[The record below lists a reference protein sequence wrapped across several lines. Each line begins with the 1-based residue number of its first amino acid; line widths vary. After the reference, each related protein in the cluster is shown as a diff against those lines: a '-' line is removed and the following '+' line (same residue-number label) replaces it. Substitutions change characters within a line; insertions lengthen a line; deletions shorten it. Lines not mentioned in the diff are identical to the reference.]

1 MPPSAQRT
9 ALAFDLDGTLI
20 DSAPDLCAALNRLLT
35 DLGRPQVTLAQVKGF
50 IGDGVRLLVGRA
62 LAATGAE
69 APEEETARHVARFLE
84 IYEAIPATPAQ
95 LYPGVAETLGRL
107 KAGGYRLGLCTNKP
121 QQATETLLPQLGLKG
136 LFDCVVG
143 GDALPVRE
151 PDAGHLQA
159 VLELLGGTR
168 ASGAMIGD
176 NENDAAVAAGCGVP
190 FIAMAYGYPRVPVAE
205 LGAALVLER
214 FADLPEALKRLN

>member
-1 MPPSAQRT
+1 MPRT

-20 DSAPDLCAALNRLLT
+20 DSAPDLCAALNRVLT
-35 DLGRPQVTLAQVKGF
+35 ELGRPTVSLAQVKERF
-50 IGDGVRLLVGRA
+50 AGDGVRLLVGRA

-69 APEEETARHVARFLE
+69 ASEEETARHVTRFLE

-95 LYPGVAETLGRL
+95 LYPGVAETLAQL
-107 KAGGYRLGLCTNKP
+107 KAEGFRLGLCTNKP
-121 QQATETLLPQLGLKG
+121 QQATETLLPQLGLQG

-143 GDALPVRE
+143 GDALPVRK
-151 PDAGHLQA
+151 PDAGHLRA
-159 VLELLGGTR
+159 VLDRLGGTQ
-168 ASGAMIGD
+168 ASSVMIGD
-176 NENDAAVAAGCGVP
+176 NDNDAAVAAGCGVP

-214 FADLPEALKRLN
+214 FANLPDALKRLD

>member
-1 MPPSAQRT
+1 MSRT

-35 DLGRPQVTLAQVKGF
+35 ELDRPPVTLAQVKGF

-62 LAATGAE
+62 LTATGDE
-69 APEEETARHVARFLE
+69 APEDETARHVARFLD

-95 LYPGVAETLGRL
+95 LYPGVDETLARL
-107 KAGGYRLGLCTNKP
+107 KADGFRLGLCTNKP
-121 QQATETLLPQLGLKG
+121 QQATDILLPQLGLG
-136 LFDCVVG
+136 GVFDCVVG
-143 GDALPVRE
+143 GDALPVRK

-159 VLELLGGTR
+159 VLDRLGGIR
-168 ASGAMIGD
+168 ADSAMIGD

-214 FADLPEALKRLN
+214 FADLPDALKTLA